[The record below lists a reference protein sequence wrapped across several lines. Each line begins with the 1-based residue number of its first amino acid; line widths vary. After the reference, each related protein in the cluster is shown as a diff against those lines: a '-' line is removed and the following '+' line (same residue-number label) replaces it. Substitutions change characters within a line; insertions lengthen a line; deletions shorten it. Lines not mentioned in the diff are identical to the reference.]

1 MGERENREV
10 VARLID
16 CINDQQVEVMDE
28 LFAEDAVMD
37 WPQSGEQIVG
47 GDNRRAVYGRFR
59 LCPGSLP
66 VGCLRPVSW

>member
-47 GDNRRAVYGRFR
+47 GDNRRAVYAA
-59 LCPGSLP
+59 
-66 VGCLRPVSW
+66 CLLYTSRCV